1 MKEVD
6 KERLRNSIRAASEV
20 KKLARQKKGKQKES
34 WKPQKRSQKTLA
46 MHHDEDFLP
55 SSVTD
60 RPQPEI
66 DHQEVLEE
74 VENEEGGDESV
85 NETTVENYIS
95 QPGPSSTLTSIEVA
109 IEMKMK
115 QNELNVT
122 SNERQLTKASSNIVS
137 LTDLTENSD
146 NKTIIGQKLLKIHP
160 LPKCKVVKRQVRAKN
175 SEIIS
180 GSPFKKFLEEKKEQ
194 ELREKEEG
202 RRIKEEKKLKGKGV
216 KRNLDLDGEPK
227 TAKTKKTEGNREM
240 VNGKDE
246 ETFCAGCGE
255 SFEDCWVQCG
265 QCEQWWHEACS
276 DYCREVI
283 A

>member
-1 MKEVD
+1 MD
-6 KERLRNSIRAASEV
+6 
-20 KKLARQKKGKQKES
+20 
-34 WKPQKRSQKTLA
+34 
-46 MHHDEDFLP
+46 
-55 SSVTD
+55 VTD

-85 NETTVENYIS
+85 NKTTVENYIS
-95 QPGPSSTLTSIEVA
+95 QPGPSSTLTSIEAA

-146 NKTIIGQKLLKIHP
+146 NKTIIGQQLLKIHP
-160 LPKCKVVKRQVRAKN
+160 R
-175 SEIIS
+175 
-180 GSPFKKFLEEKKEQ
+180 KKGKKEQ
-194 ELREKEEG
+194 ELREKEER

-240 VNGKDE
+240 VNGKEE

-276 DYCREVI
+276 DYVGSGPYTCDHC
-283 A
+283 